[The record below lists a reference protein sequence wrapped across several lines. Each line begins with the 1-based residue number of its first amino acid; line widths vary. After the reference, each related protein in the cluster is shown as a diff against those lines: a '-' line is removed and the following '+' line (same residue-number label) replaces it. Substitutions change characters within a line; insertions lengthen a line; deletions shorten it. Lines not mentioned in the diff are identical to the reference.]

1 MQGSIK
7 AKVYKA
13 FYEPLP
19 LLILVNIF
27 RELEQKAAAMAREIE
42 GSSTNKLAIELENG
56 EEEEEA
62 FSAVHRS
69 GSNNRG
75 MSNLICVDF
84 EVLCVAACNS

>member
-13 FYEPLP
+13 FYKPLP